1 MIRRKRAVPHPLV
14 QQLRF
19 ARSEFVRGFEGVTE
33 EEGFKRFLPINS
45 LGWMVAH
52 LASQEQ
58 RYWLWRAQGRR
69 LLPELDEIAGYG
81 RPASTPSI
89 SEMWDAWRA
98 IIAEVDPWLDEQTT
112 ESLQTHLLVDGQP
125 HDESIGTMVRRVTY
139 HYFFHTGEVQ
149 AVRQLLGHTDLPEFV
164 GDIEP
169 TAGYVP
175 ETVVA
180 ES

>member
-1 MIRRKRAVPHPLV
+1 MPHPLV

-33 EEGFKRFLPINS
+33 DEGFKRFLPINS

-58 RYWLWRAQGRR
+58 RYWLLRAQGRT
-69 LLPELDEIAGYG
+69 LLPEIDEIAGYG

-89 SEMWDAWRA
+89 TAMWDAWRTV
-98 IIAEVDPWLDEQTT
+98 IAEVDPWLDEQTT
-112 ESLQTHLLVDGQP
+112 GSLQTYIVVDGQP
-125 HDESIGTMVRRVTY
+125 HDESIGTMIRRVTY
-139 HYFFHTGEVQ
+139 HYFFHTGEAQ

-164 GDIEP
+164 GDVEP
-169 TAGYVP
+169 ERGDA
-175 ETVVA
+175 
-180 ES
+180 S